1 MTDAVREELARLL
14 RASMPELPVE
24 AHDPE
29 AGMPLVVTGY
39 GADEVIEALDALVST
54 QVTMGARTRAFE
66 TDWAR
71 RCGRRHGVMVNSG
84 SSANLLMLAALVEVG
99 RLSPGDEVL
108 VPAVGW
114 STTLFPVAQAGLVP
128 VLVDVDPASLCIDPV
143 AAARARTPRTRAV
156 LAVHL
161 LGQPAPLLDAAFDGL
176 LRLEDAC
183 AAHGASV
190 GARPVGGLGDAAS
203 FSFFFSHHITTIEG
217 GMVVTHDDAVAD
229 ALRSLRAHGWIR
241 ERSDREALA
250 AARPGCDPRFLFVSP
265 GWNLRPTE
273 VQAAFGLVQVGRL
286 DGWVARRRANHAA
299 WCAALS
305 GMPGVTVFPE
315 VPGTAHAG
323 FAFPF
328 LVDGDRAR
336 AQRHLAA
343 HGIDSRPISGG
354 HLAHHPAWDAL
365 GRAWPHAAP
374 RVAGPT
380 PVADRIDAHGVFVGN
395 SHAFGPAHGLR
406 LARVLAGREEVA

>member
-1 MTDAVREELARLL
+1 MTEAQRAAFADLL
-14 RASMPELPVE
+14 RSAMPGLPVE
-24 AHDPE
+24 THDP
-29 AGMPLVVTGY
+29 ADGMPLVVTGY
-39 GADEVIEALDALVST
+39 GPDEVIEALDALVST

-66 TDWAR
+66 AAWSA

-84 SSANLLMLAALVEVG
+84 SSANLLMLAALVEIG

-114 STTLFPVAQAGLVP
+114 STTLFPVAQAGFVP

-161 LGQPAPLLDAAFDGL
+161 LGQPAALRDPAFDGL
-176 LRLEDAC
+176 IRLEDAC

-190 GARPVGGLGDAAS
+190 DGTPVGNLGDAAS
-203 FSFFFSHHITTIEG
+203 FSFFFSHHLTTIEG
-217 GMVVTHDDAVAD
+217 GMVLTDDDAVAD

-250 AARPGCDPRFLFVSP
+250 AAHPGSDPRFLFVSP

-273 VQAAFGLVQVGRL
+273 VQAAFGLVQVARL
-286 DGWVARRRANHAA
+286 DAWVARRRANHAA
-299 WCAALS
+299 WCGALA
-305 GMPGVTVFPE
+305 GVPGVTAFPE
-315 VPGTAHAG
+315 RPGTVHAG

-328 LVDGDRAR
+328 LVDGDRPR
-336 AQRHLAA
+336 IQRHLAS

-354 HLAHHPAWDAL
+354 HLAHHPAWGAL

-380 PVADRIDAHGVFVGN
+380 PVADRVDASGIFVGN
-395 SHAFGPAHGLR
+395 SHAFGPAHGAR
-406 LARVLAGREEVA
+406 LAAVLSDREVYG